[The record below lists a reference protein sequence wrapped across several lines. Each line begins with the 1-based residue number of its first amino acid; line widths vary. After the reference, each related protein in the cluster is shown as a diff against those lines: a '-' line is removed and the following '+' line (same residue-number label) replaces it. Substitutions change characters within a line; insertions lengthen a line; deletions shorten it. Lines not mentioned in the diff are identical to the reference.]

1 MLPPGFSEAEFLVTV
16 EHIVT
21 VLCSKF
27 ASFTSSTYYDKN
39 DLAQLIRLNAWVAV
53 PRFRPEAGSLD
64 GFLFRHCKNR
74 ILNTLRAF
82 QGRISEPPCQ
92 ICHEAHLGR
101 GPGHEGGQ
109 NCKPYLA
116 WLNRN
121 KTKAFLARPLDL
133 GNIDDKN
140 EPQTSDGSVVEN
152 DAETTEILRLLD
164 SRLDVDDRRAL
175 LMMREGVQVPKRI
188 RREVEKAVIAIL
200 EEAGLSTDDVGIRDD
215 YCEDEPGDDIDLTR
229 QSDEHALLLNDP
241 ADE

>member
-1 MLPPGFSEAEFLVTV
+1 MLPQGINETEFFVTI

-21 VLCSKF
+21 ILCAKF
-27 ASFTSSTYYDKN
+27 ASSTSSTYYDRD
-39 DLAQLIRLNAWVAV
+39 DLAQLIRLNAWEAL

-82 QGRISEPPCQ
+82 HGRISEPPCR
-92 ICHEAHLGR
+92 ICHDAHLGR
-101 GPGHEGGQ
+101 GPGHDGGQ

-121 KTKAFLARPLDL
+121 KTKAYLSRPLDL

-140 EPQTSDGSVVEN
+140 EPRTSDGSVAEN

-164 SRLDVDDRRAL
+164 SRLDVDDRRAAFNDA
-175 LMMREGVQVPKRI
+175 
-188 RREVEKAVIAIL
+188 RRRPGAQTDSTTSR
-200 EEAGLSTDDVGIRDD
+200 AGGYRNS
-215 YCEDEPGDDIDLTR
+215 
-229 QSDEHALLLNDP
+229 
-241 ADE
+241 